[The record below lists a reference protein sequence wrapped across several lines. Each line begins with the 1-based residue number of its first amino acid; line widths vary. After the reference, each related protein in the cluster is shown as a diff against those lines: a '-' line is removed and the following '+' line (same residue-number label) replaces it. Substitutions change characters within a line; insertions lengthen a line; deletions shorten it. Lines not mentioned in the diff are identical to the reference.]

1 MADKDTPKPTAE
13 AQPDR
18 EFKTWPPV
26 SQLDE
31 YRRELK
37 RLHRAG
43 ERVEFS
49 PHPVHVDAV
58 LATFESES
66 PERLHLFKEATDSLT
81 RQANKFKGERDYR
94 AFYADL
100 TSHSGLL
107 CVSFS
112 FLHCFS

>member
-1 MADKDTPKPTAE
+1 MADSDTSKSIAD
-13 AQPDR
+13 AQPER

-37 RLHRAG
+37 RLHRSG

-100 TSHSGLL
+100 ISHSGLRF
-107 CVSFS
+107 FS
-112 FLHCFS
+112 LQFLALL